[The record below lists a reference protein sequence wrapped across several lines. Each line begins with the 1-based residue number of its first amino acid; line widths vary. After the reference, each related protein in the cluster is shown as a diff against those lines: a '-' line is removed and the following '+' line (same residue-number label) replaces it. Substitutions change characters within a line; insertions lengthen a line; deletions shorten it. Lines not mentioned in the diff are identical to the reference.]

1 MEAVKSEVVK
11 IQHVISVELVEEDRA
26 KCQTMIISQY
36 DNHKI
41 DEKKLAE
48 KLKDLRKYSDTA
60 KDVIG
65 RMRELADVI

>member
-1 MEAVKSEVVK
+1 MDGKTEIVKNPHVVS
-11 IQHVISVELVEEDRA
+11 IELVEEDRA
-26 KCQTMIISQY
+26 QCQRMIIGQY

-48 KLKDLRKYSDTA
+48 KLRDLRKYSDTA
-60 KDVIG
+60 KDVVG